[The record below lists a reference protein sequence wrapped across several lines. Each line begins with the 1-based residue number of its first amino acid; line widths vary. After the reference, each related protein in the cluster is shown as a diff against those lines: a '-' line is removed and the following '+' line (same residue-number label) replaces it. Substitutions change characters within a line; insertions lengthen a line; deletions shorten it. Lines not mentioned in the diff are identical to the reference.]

1 MKLIEKYKKTI
12 KSSSKISLFTYFFLR
27 ILIIIC
33 MIKEL
38 ISNNIENV
46 MLCLLSLVLFMLP
59 AFIEKKFKIELPTA
73 LEVTVFMFIF
83 AAEILGTINNFYNIF
98 PRFDDMLHTING
110 FLAASVGFSLIYLLN
125 NNITNFKLS
134 PFFVSLFAFCFSM
147 TIGVVWEFYEYSM
160 DTIFNMDTQKDT
172 ILYQFKD
179 IEQVDYT
186 LIYGKNDEVH
196 RLDGYL
202 DIGLNDTM
210 HDLIVNF
217 VGALV
222 YCILGYSYLHNKDKY
237 RVVDKLL
244 ITKANL

>member
-1 MKLIEKYKKTI
+1 LKLVEKYKKTI

-33 MIKEL
+33 MVKEL
-38 ISNNIENV
+38 FSNNIENV
-46 MLCLLSLVLFMLP
+46 LLCLLSLVLFMLP

-73 LEVTVFMFIF
+73 LEVTVFLFIF

-160 DTIFNMDTQKDT
+160 DSIFNMNTQKDT
-172 ILYQFKD
+172 IVYELNG
-179 IEQVDYT
+179 IENIDYT
-186 LIYGKNDEVH
+186 LVYSDNNEVK
-196 RLDGYL
+196 LSGYL
-202 DIGLNDTM
+202 DIGIHDTM

-217 VGALV
+217 IGALV
-222 YCILGYSYLHNKDKY
+222 YCILGYSYLHNKERC
-237 RVVDKLL
+237 RVVDKL
-244 ITKANL
+244 IIKRANM

>member
-1 MKLIEKYKKTI
+1 
-12 KSSSKISLFTYFFLR
+12 
-27 ILIIIC
+27 

-134 PFFVSLFAFCFSM
+134 PFFVSLFAFCFS
-147 TIGVVWEFYEYSM
+147 
-160 DTIFNMDTQKDT
+160 
-172 ILYQFKD
+172 
-179 IEQVDYT
+179 
-186 LIYGKNDEVH
+186 
-196 RLDGYL
+196 
-202 DIGLNDTM
+202 
-210 HDLIVNF
+210 
-217 VGALV
+217 
-222 YCILGYSYLHNKDKY
+222 
-237 RVVDKLL
+237 
-244 ITKANL
+244 